1 MPEKDKTFI
10 RAFITRSKFPIIA
23 AIASGLYPII
33 FYYTNNYSLINSWKH
48 LGFFIVLFLVLPVI
62 TFSVIN
68 SILEGSSQKK
78 WTPNVL
84 GFLNVFAFLMFIQL
98 CLYAQLQWT
107 FTFLAL
113 LSASIFSIFLHR
125 YLRKMITIQF
135 LLVIVSLFWLFS
147 TIKTQV
153 TYSTEW
159 MVQPDDIEQ
168 VQFKKRPN
176 IYYIQP
182 DGYVNFSEMSKGYYN
197 HDNSAFKF
205 FLEDN
210 DFKNYDDVRSNYT
223 STLVSNSATFSM
235 KHHYYNSG
243 FNFTEIANAR
253 ETIIS
258 KNAVLDIFKNNNYKT
273 HYIAEI
279 SYLLNNFPEMG
290 YDACNLDYNDISFI
304 TDGRKYEEDIVKP
317 VEKYLKEDPEHS
329 KFFFIHI
336 YKPGHTSSNA
346 NETLGAEKEFEL
358 YLENLK
364 SANERLQR
372 VINLIQEYDPDGLI
386 IMMADH
392 GGYAGFDNMLDIRI
406 KTEDRDKL
414 YSAFSTQLSIKWP
427 YNEVPEF
434 DYRFRSGINLFRIL
448 FAYLSEDNKYLDNLQ
463 NDGSYTIIEKNAPKG
478 IYKVIDDDG
487 SIIFEKY

>member
-1 MPEKDKTFI
+1 MPEKQKTSS
-10 RAFITRSKFPIIA
+10 RAFNSKFTFSVIA

-48 LGFFIVLFLVLPVI
+48 LGFFIVLFLLVPVI
-62 TFSVIN
+62 TFSVAIGIMDRTRFRRW
-68 SILEGSSQKK
+68 S
-78 WTPNVL
+78 PNVL
-84 GFLNVFAFLMFIQL
+84 AFLNVFAFLMFIQL

-107 FTFLAL
+107 FTLVV
-113 LSASIFSIFLHR
+113 LSVAIVFSLFFHT
-125 YLRKMITIQF
+125 YLKKIIQVQF
-135 LLVIVSLFWLFS
+135 LLVLVSLFWLFS
-147 TIKTQV
+147 TIKTQL
-153 TYSTEW
+153 TYSSDW
-159 MVQPDDIEQ
+159 MLQPDDIEK

-182 DGYVNFSEMSKGYYN
+182 DGYVNFSEMVKGYYQ
-197 HDNSAFKF
+197 HDNSAFKNY
-205 FLEDN
+205 LESN
-210 DFKNYDDVRSNYT
+210 GFKNYDDIRSNYT

-235 KHHYYNSG
+235 MHHYYNNG

-258 KNAVLDIFKNNNYKT
+258 KNAVLDIFKNNDYKT

-304 TDGRKYEEDIVKP
+304 TDGRKYEEDISKP
-317 VEKYLKEDPEHS
+317 FEKYLKEDPERS

-336 YKPGHTSSNA
+336 FKPGHTSSSA
-346 NETLGAEKEFEL
+346 SETLGAEEEFEL
-358 YLENLK
+358 YIENLK
-364 SANERLQR
+364 LANERLQR
-372 VINLIQEYDPDGLI
+372 VIGLIQEYDPEGMI

-392 GGYAGFDNMLDIRI
+392 GGYAGYDNMLDIRI
-406 KTEDRDKL
+406 KTNDRDL
-414 YSAFSTQLSIKWP
+414 LFSAFSTQLSIKWP
-427 YNEVPEF
+427 GNEPPDF
-434 DYRFRSGINLFRIL
+434 DTKFKTGVNLFRIL

-487 SIIFEKY
+487 SITFKKY